1 MSKDHLPHVT
11 SEEERYFSKKEFDR
25 REFVRQKIERE
36 VKHQREIRRI
46 GQTVGESSTEIL
58 EQIRKLGFDGETAVV
73 FQLLPLVIVAWADGK
88 VSGKERTVIFK
99 WLEAR
104 GIAEGSDAWTMMGT
118 LLEQRPS
125 DHVMEE
131 GLRLLA
137 LVSSHHEGEAK
148 SIVDLCFA
156 LAESHGGFFGLG
168 KKMSE
173 EERALIHHISEVL
186 GPEAMAEAQ
195 VLLKAKGAIG

>member
-1 MSKDHLPHVT
+1 MSKDHLPNVT

-25 REFVRQKIERE
+25 REFVRQKLERE
-36 VKHQREIRRI
+36 VKHQRELRRI
-46 GQTVGESSTEIL
+46 GEAVGESSTEIQ
-58 EQIRKLGFDGETAVV
+58 EQIRRLGFDGETAVL

-104 GIAEGSDAWTMMGT
+104 GIAEGSEAWTMMGT

-137 LVSSHHEGEAK
+137 LVSSHQEGQAK
-148 SIVDLCFA
+148 SIVDFCFA
-156 LAESHGGFFGLG
+156 LAESHGGFFGIG
-168 KKMSE
+168 KKMSD
-173 EERALIHHISEVL
+173 EERALIHHIAEVL

-195 VLLKAKGAIG
+195 VLLKAKGALG